1 MEARQAL
8 EDQRGLQAL
17 QWNDGLALAAKE
29 HCMDLGPKGMYG
41 HLGSQG

>member
-1 MEARQAL
+1 MVAL
-8 EDQRGLQAL
+8 RESGLQAL